1 MNILVT
7 GGTRFFGIPMV
18 ETLLKDGHEVTIATR
33 GRSGDPFGSRVR
45 RIVLE
50 RTSADSVRDALC
62 GRYYDVVIDKIGYCS
77 NDVKILMDAVSCG
90 QYIHMSSTA
99 VYQPLRPDTRESD
112 FDGTAGHLVWCDR
125 MDFPYAEV
133 KRQAEYALWQHYPDR
148 NWTAVRY
155 PFVIG
160 KDDYTKR
167 LLFYVEHVMKS
178 IPMYIDNPDCQM
190 GFIRSDEAGRFLAF
204 LAGKNVPG
212 AFNGCS
218 GGTVSIREML
228 DYVERKTGKKSLLS
242 PDGDPAP
249 YNGTPEYSINTG
261 KAEALGF
268 RFSVLR
274 DWIWDLLDEY
284 IEKEGL

>member
-50 RTSADSVRDALC
+50 RTSADSVRKALC

-125 MDFPYAEV
+125 MDFPYAE
-133 KRQAEYALWQHYPDR
+133 YALWQHYPDR

-178 IPMYIDNPDCQM
+178 MPMYIDNPDCQM

-228 DYVERKTGKKSLLS
+228 DYVEMHKVDCSPKKVFDLSEMAKAHEYLGSSHSFGKVVVMS
-242 PDGDPAP
+242 
-249 YNGTPEYSINTG
+249 
-261 KAEALGF
+261 
-268 RFSVLR
+268 
-274 DWIWDLLDEY
+274 
-284 IEKEGL
+284 EKNARITRLAFLVDARSASSGEK